1 MVMHSYLLESLFNK
15 TFTGGGDQSYFLRD
29 VDSFVESF
37 WFLRCDVVDRV
48 MMDLQVGIILILE
61 FLNVVFEY
69 G

>member
-15 TFTGGGDQSYFLRD
+15 TLTGGGDQCYFLRD

-37 WFLRCDVVDRV
+37 SLLRCDVVDRV